1 MRKRVGVNGLNR
13 KRRQPLRRTGAYVYE
28 VAPGWSRRSSTNMPN
43 GHDPAKPTP
52 DPGAGAGKI
61 KPDGGTDKP
70 PQFKLAVAAGVGGL
84 IGGVVGA
91 MIDSRLR
98 R

>member
-1 MRKRVGVNGLNR
+1 
-13 KRRQPLRRTGAYVYE
+13 
-28 VAPGWSRRSSTNMPN
+28 MPN

-52 DPGAGAGKI
+52 DPGGKK

-91 MIDSRLR
+91 MIDSRLHR
-98 R
+98 